1 MKSYTFNR
9 PIALLFALPLL
20 LLIAMF
26 AYGLT
31 VEFRVSLLLMLLLS
45 ATVVVLLFYLGMLR
59 RMEIGNGKAV
69 WKTPSKRYEM
79 NLSEV
84 RFFGVVK
91 FRSFRFMYLS
101 RCEEHPFEDAAKPFA
116 VDENTFFVQ
125 YRQEAWQQVCADLAL
140 LHPTLK
146 PTSITRQ

>member
-20 LLIAMF
+20 LLILMF
-26 AYGLT
+26 GYGLS
-31 VEFRVSLLLMLLLS
+31 VEFRLSLLLMLLLS
-45 ATVVVLLFYLGMLR
+45 ATVVCLLFYLGMLR
-59 RMEIGNGKAV
+59 RLEIDKEKAV

-84 RFFGVVK
+84 KFFGVVK
-91 FRSFRFMYLS
+91 FRSFRFMYFS
-101 RCEEHPFEDAAKPFA
+101 RADEHPFEDATKPFT

-125 YRQEAWQQVCADLAL
+125 FRPEGWQQICADLAI

-146 PTSITRQ
+146 PDSITRQ